1 MLASI
6 SVSYGTYITW
16 QTVLVLLSI
25 VSTGLTIWRTS
36 KGSNKSEMSFFR
48 EEVLTKFSEIKA
60 ELDTQTERLE
70 AHIDRTNTNEAPK
83 PVRRRRKPVE
93 GE

>member
-1 MLASI
+1 MLGSV

-25 VSTGLTIWRTS
+25 VSTGLTIWRTN

-70 AHIDRTNTNEAPK
+70 AHIDRTNGSEEPK
-83 PVRRRRKPVE
+83 PVRRRRKPVG

>member
-1 MLASI
+1 MLGSV

-25 VSTGLTIWRTS
+25 ISTALTIWRTS
-36 KGSNKSEMSFFR
+36 KGSNKSEMTFFR
-48 EEVLTKFSEIKA
+48 EEVLTKFGEIKA

-70 AHIDRTNTNEAPK
+70 AHIDRTNTSEVPK

>member
-1 MLASI
+1 MLASV

-25 VSTGLTIWRTS
+25 ISTALTIWRTS
-36 KGSNKSEMSFFR
+36 KGSNKSEMTFFR
-48 EEVLTKFSEIKA
+48 EEVMARFSEIKA

-70 AHIDRTNTNEAPK
+70 AHIDRTNTSEATK